1 MPFDSEKQQRP
12 PCPYCGSTQVSKN
25 GSTHHK
31 KPKFICKSC
40 RRQFIENPQ
49 KKFISS
55 KEKQL
60 VERLLLE
67 RISLRGITRCLKVSM
82 CWLQKYVNSL
92 LRSIS
97 NQFKGLEFVETDIE
111 IECDELWSLI
121 KSKENPVYI
130 WLALARKTKEIIG
143 FSLGDRSRKSALE
156 FWESLPEIYRK
167 TGKFY
172 TDLWDSYL
180 DVIPAS
186 CHYPSD
192 KKTGQTTRIERFNN
206 TLRHRC
212 SRLVRKN
219 LAFSK
224 NFFNHEGAILYFIH
238 HYNDV
243 ILTS

>member
-1 MPFDSEKQQRP
+1 M
-12 PCPYCGSTQVSKN
+12 
-25 GSTHHK
+25 
-31 KPKFICKSC
+31 
-40 RRQFIENPQ
+40 
-49 KKFISS
+49 

-60 VERLLLE
+60 IERLLLE
-67 RISLRGITRCLKVSM
+67 RISLRRIARCLKVSIS
-82 CWLQKYVNSL
+82 WLQKYVNNL

-97 NQFKGLEFVETDIE
+97 SQFRSLEPVDSDIE
-111 IECDELWSLI
+111 IECDELWSFV

-130 WLALARKTKEIIG
+130 WLAIARKSREIIG

-156 FWESLPEIYRK
+156 FWESLPEIHRN

-186 CHYPSD
+186 RHYPSD

-212 SRLVRKN
+212 SRLVRRN

-224 NFFNHEGAILYFIH
+224 NFFNHEGAIVYFIH
-238 HYNDV
+238 HYNHA